1 MKKLVIILPVLVSL
15 LVSVGFAVAET
26 QGRLNASVFLL
37 GKTAGDSENGS
48 CAFAIAADDGG
59 ALGEKAKCRAMLRN
73 QEKDQPDNSP
83 IVDQSLIQKTPAARL
98 ALGASL
104 AVIREDEV

>member
-15 LVSVGFAVAET
+15 LVSAGFAVAET
-26 QGRLNASVFLL
+26 QGRLNPSVFLL
-37 GKTAGDSENGS
+37 GNPSGDSEYGS
-48 CAFAIAADDGG
+48 FTFAIAADDGG
-59 ALGEKAKCRAMLRN
+59 ALGEKAKCRAMLRG
-73 QEKDQPDNSP
+73 QDEDQSDNSP
-83 IVDQSLIQKTPAARL
+83 IVDQSLVQKTPAARL